1 MSTVLHDLAL
11 PTFRRWADRWGWDVR
26 AVDLPS
32 DGAGAD
38 PAAQAAKWAKTGLLR
53 RALHEAP
60 LALWLDADV
69 LLLRDDEDVSE
80 HLLPS
85 CFQALA
91 LEQVPHERRVNPNT
105 GVWLLRSCPE
115 AFAFLDA
122 VDELGQQPAPGRTRA
137 PSSPR
142 SAGTGGTSATT
153 APAPARAGRR
163 SPAPPGCR
171 RAGTSPSCTGASRRT
186 CSTAGRVVR
195 RPARGGGSARPALH
209 GAHPAGPLPPHGRRR
224 RTGRSAVAGTAR
236 RLTTRADNAPPWG
249 FDDRGGALRGATC
262 PRNDHLTRT
271 RYRSLRWNDAAARH
285 QTSATQAAAHAR

>member
-1 MSTVLHDLAL
+1 MTTAPGVVVTAAGPAMSTVLHDLAL
-11 PTFRRWADRWGWDVR
+11 PTFRRWADRWGWKVR

-91 LEQVPHERRVNPNT
+91 LEQVPQERRVNPNT
-105 GVWLLRSCPE
+105 GVWLLRSCPA

-122 VDELGQQPAPGRTRA
+122 VDALGPQPGPWADQGAVLAALGWDRGDERYHGARPG
-137 PSSPR
+137 P
-142 SAGTGGTSATT
+142 GG
-153 APAPARAGRR
+153 PAL
-163 SPAPPGCR
+163 
-171 RAGTSPSCTGASRRT
+171 AGTSWLPPGWNQPYLE
-186 CSTAGRVVR
+186 GRVEEDVFNSR
-195 RPARGGGSARPALH
+195 ADSYADRPTVAAPHALH
-209 GAHPAGPLPPHGRRR
+209 FMGMSPQARLRHMA
-224 RTGRSAVAGTAR
+224 AVAAR
-236 RLTTRADNAPPWG
+236 TDLPAQRL
-249 FDDRGGALRGATC
+249 GA
-262 PRNDHLTRT
+262 
-271 RYRSLRWNDAAARH
+271 
-285 QTSATQAAAHAR
+285 